1 MRVSIIAIVLACFA
15 LSVSAEE
22 SSIDVQLGRTN
33 QASVL
38 PWMLSTPSMNKV
50 VRRVV
55 FTDVSQASL
64 ARELVARV
72 HSVFWAA
79 AEEAPQGAAR
89 LELAVRTASTFGD
102 IFDRSLQLYNTLKN
116 VKGLDVVVFKNGAA
130 YMSLEG
136 KQAGE
141 TLFFSVSNLFFP
153 RWVRS
158 WTRSAKE
165 CLPQEWHLR
174 RRRWWCW

>member
-1 MRVSIIAIVLACFA
+1 MRVSIIAIVLACLA

-55 FTDVSQASL
+55 FTDVSQALL
-64 ARELVARV
+64 ARELIARG
-72 HSVFWAA
+72 HSVFWTAS
-79 AEEAPQGAAR
+79 EEAPQGATR
-89 LELAVRTASTFGD
+89 LALAPLTTSTFGEL
-102 IFDRSLQLYNTLKN
+102 FDRSLQLYNTLKA
-116 VKGLDVVVFKNGAA
+116 VKDLDLVVFKNGAA

-141 TLFFSVSNLFFP
+141 SLFFLLPKLFFP
-153 RWVRS
+153 
-158 WTRSAKE
+158 WTRSAK
-165 CLPQEWHLR
+165 LAAMQVWPLR
-174 RRRWWCW
+174 RRRWWCR